1 MPREDMIAKISML
14 SRYIVCGRATHR
26 PIFEFVSKDI
36 RPNDALMVF
45 PFEDNYSFGILQSS
59 IHWIWFINK
68 CSTLK
73 GDPRY
78 TSNTVFDT
86 FPWPQNPSL
95 IAISRI
101 AKAAQELR
109 QLRRE
114 LMANYNLSLR
124 SLCRSLE
131 RPGNHPLKDAL
142 ESLDNAVDKA
152 YSMSKSQN
160 PLEFLLALN
169 EQVAAREAAGQPVTG
184 PGLPPS
190 VKNPKQY
197 VTTERLSMP
206 S

>member
-1 MPREDMIAKISML
+1 MIAKISML

-114 LMANYNLSLR
+114 LMANYNGSIWI
-124 SLCRSLE
+124 
-131 RPGNHPLKDAL
+131 PG
-142 ESLDNAVDKA
+142 S
-152 YSMSKSQN
+152 
-160 PLEFLLALN
+160 
-169 EQVAAREAAGQPVTG
+169 
-184 PGLPPS
+184 
-190 VKNPKQY
+190 
-197 VTTERLSMP
+197 
-206 S
+206 